1 MKPTYLGVVAGRR
14 RERNRQAGGVVDS
27 QSWVVQEIG
36 RVCEQL
42 DQAEHCFDMASE
54 QEMIDAAIYTMRAC
68 ECRLSYLFGLVGK
81 GKAPGGGA
89 AGEKDRATSDTGMST

>member
-1 MKPTYLGVVAGRR
+1 MKPSYLVTSASRR
-14 RERNRQAGGVVDS
+14 RERGKQAADAVDGR
-27 QSWVVQEIG
+27 SWVVQEIR

-68 ECRLSYLFGLVGK
+68 ECRLSYLFGLAGK
-81 GKAPGGGA
+81 GKPPGVEAASGCAAPEA
-89 AGEKDRATSDTGMST
+89 HV